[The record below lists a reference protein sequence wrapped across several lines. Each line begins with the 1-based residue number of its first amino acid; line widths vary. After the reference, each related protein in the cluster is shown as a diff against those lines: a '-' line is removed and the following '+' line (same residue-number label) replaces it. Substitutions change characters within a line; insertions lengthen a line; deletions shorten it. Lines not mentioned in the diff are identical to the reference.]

1 MNGFI
6 FVSALEAS
14 RMCKRKEGLGTT
26 DPGLALSCLMIAPVI
41 LEQDFGSLVLGRDLS
56 REQQRNAEHE
66 AFPPGTPCLEGP
78 FLLPEH
84 EMCTWL
90 TVHSK
95 LWAGIFPSGTSPSVC
110 GSVVSRKHPRDIS
123 GADSAIPSLR
133 SGGEPALQ
141 ELGWAGV
148 PQCQP
153 GFPDSSTAEGRLH
166 GVWDSRRC
174 L

>member
-1 MNGFI
+1 
-6 FVSALEAS
+6 
-14 RMCKRKEGLGTT
+14 MCKRKERLGTT

-41 LEQDFGSLVLGRDLS
+41 LGQDFGSLVLGRDLS

-66 AFPPGTPCLEGP
+66 AFPRGTPCLEGP

-84 EMCTWL
+84 EN
-90 TVHSK
+90 VHLAHCSFQT
-95 LWAGIFPSGTSPSVC
+95 LGWDLPFWTSPSVC
-110 GSVVSRKHPRDIS
+110 GAVVSRKHPRDIP
-123 GADSAIPSLR
+123 GADSAIPSLC

-153 GFPDSSTAEGRLH
+153 GFSDSSTAERRLD